1 MKNKKKI
8 KKQKNKK
15 NIPQKRMTLIADV
28 FREIPAPK
36 NMVRWMSEK
45 PCFRGPLDG
54 EHGKC
59 VETLLQSDW
68 QHIYNIY

>member
-1 MKNKKKI
+1 MKKKI
-8 KKQKNKK
+8 KKKKK
-15 NIPQKRMTLIADV
+15 NIRQKRMTLIADV

-36 NMVRWMSEK
+36 KMVRSMSKK
-45 PCFRGPLDG
+45 PCFRRPLDE

-59 VETLLQSDW
+59 VETLLQCEW